1 MDFGIEGM
9 RGGTGAPPAVSA
21 ANLVVLGILTAI
33 VGRIFL
39 ACLPAGL
46 PGRHA
51 PRDLPATWAASHLV
65 GLTWF
70 LAIGELA
77 EGSAWISVAFGVPL
91 LALAVLLLTSP
102 AGLVPRHEPI
112 PLRGGLVVR
121 ATIVVTV
128 LATGTWSVLGI
139 GSKGSVY
146 LAFTTCAAAI
156 LAHEAL
162 ALARVQPWVRA
173 ATLAAICAGLAFLPH
188 SGGPDEWWAVIGAGG
203 IAAGIVGWIRRGD
216 RRALAIA
223 GIGLAFL
230 PLSDSGAPMAGL
242 LLVVPVATIIA
253 TARPSRARVLTW
265 LLGGAIAGTAVLDFG
280 GRLLPP
286 VYVSRTALGVGV
298 ELVLV
303 GLVVFTLCTTY
314 VLRKRRVSPTWNVS
328 GAPES
333 REARVLGYSAITAI
347 LITEWMSWHAADDFA
362 HFGYE
367 NSSPFTASAWILLL
381 IAVAIPLA
389 RTLERTRTT

>member
-1 MDFGIEGM
+1 MDFGIEAM
-9 RGGTGAPPAVSA
+9 RGGSGAPPAVSPA
-21 ANLVVLGILTAI
+21 MLVVLGILTAV

-51 PRDLPATWAASHLV
+51 PRDWPATWAASHLV

-91 LALAVLLLTSP
+91 IALAVLLLTSP

-128 LATGTWSVLGI
+128 LATGVWSARGI
-139 GSKGSVY
+139 GSEGSVY

-173 ATLAAICAGLAFLPH
+173 AALAAICAGLAFLPH
-188 SGGPDEWWAVIGAGG
+188 SGGPNEWWAVIGAGG
-203 IAAGIVGWIRRGD
+203 IAAGIIGWIRRGD

-230 PLSDSGAPMAGL
+230 PLSDSGAPVTGL
-242 LLVVPVATIIA
+242 LIVVPIA
-253 TARPSRARVLTW
+253 TVIGTAKPSRLRALAW
-265 LLGGAIAGTAVLDFG
+265 LLGGSIAGTVVIGIGDRGTA
-280 GRLLPP
+280 PA
-286 VYVSRTALGVGV
+286 YVSRTALGVGV
-298 ELVLV
+298 ELALV

-314 VLRKRRVSPTWNVS
+314 VLRKRRASPAWNAS

-333 REARVLGYSAITAI
+333 REARVLGYSAITAV
-347 LITEWMSWHAADDFA
+347 LITEWLSGRVNFEHL
-362 HFGYE
+362 GYE
-367 NSSPFTASAWILLL
+367 NSSPFTVSAWILLL